1 MYKLRTINVSQHMA
15 LPEISSNM
23 QQCLIIYPGKKGSNV
38 CEGINISCTYQRWTP
53 ALPKPIPAKALARC
67 MLALASRSSGFLMAL
82 HNMETMVPV
91 NSHMEMVENQ
101 DREGKKVFFT
111 DLEKIFQISWEKNAG
126 NGISL
131 SLQPKSNPDQKI
143 KLLQWRPFPFTLLKL
158 SK

>member
-1 MYKLRTINVSQHMA
+1 MYKLRTINISQHMA

-101 DREGKKVFFT
+101 DREGKEQFLYRFRKNLP
-111 DLEKIFQISWEKNAG
+111 DKLREKCWKWDQFVTSAKEQSWSEDQTASVKAISFHFAKTE
-126 NGISL
+126 
-131 SLQPKSNPDQKI
+131 
-143 KLLQWRPFPFTLLKL
+143 
-158 SK
+158 